1 MITQERKDQLRSAG
15 YKIEDMGANWGTDFA
30 GQFRWLN
37 DNPPHVDG
45 FGVIQ
50 YSEEDAWA
58 DADQFEARYGF

>member
-15 YKIEDMGANWGTDFA
+15 YKIENLCNAYGPQFD